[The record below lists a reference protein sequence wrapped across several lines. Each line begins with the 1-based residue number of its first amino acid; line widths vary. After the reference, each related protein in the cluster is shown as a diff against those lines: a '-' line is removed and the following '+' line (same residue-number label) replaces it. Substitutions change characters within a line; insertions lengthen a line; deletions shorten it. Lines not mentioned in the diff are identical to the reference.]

1 MRNNNFISEY
11 ENGRRQFPLIFF
23 KILFLND
30 LSSTIF
36 GENMQ
41 IKRISL
47 SLDASKS
54 EDNKRKKVMGLLG
67 PRSAEISL
75 NYHI

>member
-1 MRNNNFISEY
+1 MKMEEDNFRS
-11 ENGRRQFPLIFF
+11 FFF
-23 KILFLND
+23 KFFLKNDISNTIL
-30 LSSTIF
+30 

-54 EDNKRKKVMGLLG
+54 EDNKRKRLRDSWGQGKLK
-67 PRSAEISL
+67 
-75 NYHI
+75 